1 MNCHSISIASLS
13 SIVGQWTNIKAYG
26 EEKNGEPRSLSEIIS
41 YLVCLSPA
49 GRWLH
54 GSIRVQVGC
63 HVNRVDPLASPP
75 TWTRVS
81 SRRSYRYKPASP
93 AALEQLEKRISF
105 TDNGQ
110 PWPSLFS
117 LDQRAG
123 PKARSRLWT
132 ILQEPSCR
140 YTLND
145 YSNVDA
151 LFTICSLVE
160 RRVERKLR
168 WSTRWMNAIRW
179 ILERR
184 ITKTSLLAE
193 MQSDHPKFVVD
204 WTMSDGGTVNWI
216 TTYHTPTC
224 HRVEN
229 TLDSGSSWWPP
240 LASPPESVNS
250 LLILVTWWSSLWF
263 RSLNTLKCWSCC

>member
-13 SIVGQWTNIKAYG
+13 STVNEQTSKHTEKRKNPGGAYL
-26 EEKNGEPRSLSEIIS
+26 KWSLIS

-63 HVNRVDPLASPP
+63 HVNRADPLASLP
-75 TWTRVS
+75 TWTRVC
-81 SRRSYRYKPASP
+81 SRRSCRYKPASP
-93 AALEQLEKRISF
+93 AVLEQPEKWISF

-140 YTLND
+140 YILND
-145 YSNVDA
+145 YSNVDVPFHYVFLLRGTLRQSWDEAHVGWTQFVGYWNAELQKRHCWQRCSRIILSSSSTELCQTGA
-151 LFTICSLVE
+151 LSI
-160 RRVERKLR
+160 
-168 WSTRWMNAIRW
+168 
-179 ILERR
+179 
-184 ITKTSLLAE
+184 
-193 MQSDHPKFVVD
+193 
-204 WTMSDGGTVNWI
+204 G
-216 TTYHTPTC
+216 
-224 HRVEN
+224 
-229 TLDSGSSWWPP
+229 
-240 LASPPESVNS
+240 
-250 LLILVTWWSSLWF
+250 
-263 RSLNTLKCWSCC
+263 